1 MDLKEQAKQDYLA
14 GMKIKDIAQ
23 KIGKSASTIR
33 SWKSRYKW
41 DGVSDKV
48 AKVATKSD
56 ATKRNKNATQ
66 HKNVAVSQKADQVID
81 ELADSDLTDK
91 QKAFVIEYVRLFNA
105 TQAYINVYDVDY
117 TTAKTA
123 GPRMLENVGVKS
135 AIEMLRKARLHDLGA
150 NRQDILSDLMKQ
162 SFSDIGSYLDFGQHD
177 EYAKDANGNPV
188 LDIDGNPVMKHMSWV
203 QLKDRAMV
211 DTSLIKKVSI
221 GRDGVVLDLYDKQAA
236 QARLLAELNKQQP
249 DELSKAQVKRAKAEA
264 ILAEA
269 KAARVDDDQSSEEV
283 MLAKIMDAL
292 EVGAADDG
300 EDSEEDSN

>member
-1 MDLKEQAKQDYLA
+1 MDLKEQAKRDYLA

-41 DGVSDKV
+41 DGASDRV
-48 AKVATKSD
+48 AKAATKSV

-66 HKNVAVSQKADQVID
+66 HKNVATSQKADQVID
-81 ELADSDLTDK
+81 ELANSDLTDK

-117 TTAKTA
+117 ETAKVNA
-123 GPRMLENVGVKS
+123 SRMLTHANLKS

-150 NRQDILSDLMKQ
+150 NRQDILTDLMKQ
-162 SFSDIGSYLDFGQHD
+162 SFSDIGSYLDFGEHD
-177 EYAKDANGNPV
+177 EFAQDAMGEPII
-188 LDIDGNPVMKHMSWV
+188 DTDGNRVIKHMSWV
-203 QLKDRAMV
+203 QLKDKSKV

-292 EVGAADDG
+292 QAG
-300 EDSEEDSN
+300 EQNDEAETNT

>member
-23 KIGKSASTIR
+23 NIGKSASTIR

-41 DGVSDKV
+41 DGASDKV
-48 AKVATKSD
+48 AKTATKSV
-56 ATKRNKNATQ
+56 ATKRNKSATQ
-66 HKNVAVSQKADQVID
+66 HKNGATSQKADQVID
-81 ELADSDLTDK
+81 ALSDSDLTDK

-105 TQAYINVYDVDY
+105 TQAYINIYDVDY
-117 TTAKTA
+117 KTA
-123 GPRMLENVGVKS
+123 NKLAARLMVNDGIKS
-135 AIEMLRKARLHDLGA
+135 AIETLRKARLHDLGA
-150 NRQDILSDLMKQ
+150 NRQDILTDLMKQ
-162 SFSDIGSYLDFGQHD
+162 SFSDIGSYLDFGEHD
-177 EYAKDANGNPV
+177 EYAQDAMGEPIVDINGNRV
-188 LDIDGNPVMKHMSWV
+188 IKHMSWV
-203 QLKDRAMV
+203 QLKDRVMV

-221 GRDGVVLDLYDKQAA
+221 GRDGVVFDLYDKQVA

-249 DELSKAQVKRAKAEA
+249 DALSNAQVRRAKAEA

-292 EVGAADDG
+292 QVGEQND
-300 EDSEEDSN
+300 ETETNT

>member
-23 KIGKSASTIR
+23 NIGKSASTIR

-41 DGVSDKV
+41 DGASDKV
-48 AKVATKSD
+48 AKTATKNV
-56 ATKRNKNATQ
+56 ATKRNKSATQ
-66 HKNVAVSQKADQVID
+66 HKNVATSQKADQVID
-81 ELADSDLTDK
+81 ELSDSDLTDK

-105 TQAYINVYDVDY
+105 TQAYINVYGVDY

-135 AIEMLRKARLHDLGA
+135 AIELLRKARLHDLGA
-150 NRQDILSDLMKQ
+150 NRQDILTDLMKQ
-162 SFSDIGSYLDFGQHD
+162 SFSDIGSYLDFGEHD
-177 EYAKDANGNPV
+177 EYAQDAMGDPIVDVNGNRV
-188 LDIDGNPVMKHMSWV
+188 IKHMSWV

-249 DELSKAQVKRAKAEA
+249 DALSDAQVRRAKAEA

-292 EVGAADDG
+292 QVGEQND
-300 EDSEEDSN
+300 ETETNT

>member
-41 DGVSDKV
+41 DDVSDKV
-48 AKVATKSD
+48 AKAATKSV

-66 HKNVAVSQKADQVID
+66 HKNVAMSQKADQVIN

-105 TQAYINVYDVDY
+105 TQAYINVYDVNY
-117 TTAKTA
+117 KTALAA
-123 GPRMLENVGVKS
+123 GPRMLGNVRIQS
-135 AIEMLRKARLHDLGA
+135 LIQELREAKLHDLGA
-150 NRQDILSDLMKQ
+150 NRQDILTDLMKQ
-162 SFSDIGSYLDFGQHD
+162 SFSDIGDYLDFG
-177 EYAKDANGNPV
+177 KDDIFSKDYKGDKK
-188 LDIDGNPVMKHMSWV
+188 LDVDGNPIIKHSSWV
-203 QLKDRAMV
+203 QLKDKSKV

-221 GRDGVVLDLYDKQAA
+221 GRDGVVLDLYDKQTA

-269 KAARVDDDQSSEEV
+269 KASRVDDDQSSEEV

-292 EVGAADDG
+292 EVGNLNDK
-300 EDSEEDSN
+300 EETES

>member
-1 MDLKEQAKQDYLA
+1 MDLKEQAKQAYLA

-41 DGVSDKV
+41 DGVADRV
-48 AKVATKSD
+48 AKTATKNV
-56 ATKRNKNATQ
+56 AKKRNKNATQ
-66 HKNVAVSQKADQVID
+66 HKNVATSQKADQVIN
-81 ELADSDLTDK
+81 ELADSGLTDK

-105 TQAYINVYDVDY
+105 TQAYINVYGVDY

-135 AIEMLRKARLHDLGA
+135 AIESLRKARLHDLGA
-150 NRQDILSDLMKQ
+150 NRQDILTDLMKQ
-162 SFSDIGSYLDFGQHD
+162 SFSDIGSYLDFGEHD
-177 EYAKDANGNPV
+177 EFAQDAMGEPII
-188 LDIDGNPVMKHMSWV
+188 DTDGNRVIKHMSWV
-203 QLKDRAMV
+203 QLKDKSKV

-249 DELSKAQVKRAKAEA
+249 DALSDAQVRRAKAEA

-292 EVGAADDG
+292 QTG
-300 EDSEEDSN
+300 EQNDESEINT

>member
-1 MDLKEQAKQDYLA
+1 MDLKEQAKRDYLA

-41 DGVSDKV
+41 DGASDRV
-48 AKVATKSD
+48 AKAATKSV
-56 ATKRNKNATQ
+56 ATKRNKSATQ
-66 HKNVAVSQKADQVID
+66 HKNVATSKKADQVIG
-81 ELADSDLTDK
+81 ELSDSDLTDK

-105 TQAYINVYDVDY
+105 TQAYINVYGVDY
-117 TTAKTA
+117 TTAMVN
-123 GPRMLENVGVKS
+123 GSRMLRNAKVQSLIQE
-135 AIEMLRKARLHDLGA
+135 LREARLHDLGA
-150 NRQDILSDLMKQ
+150 NRQDILNNLMKQ
-162 SFSDIGSYLDFGQHD
+162 SFSDIGNYLDFGKNDVQLKD
-177 EYAKDANGNPV
+177 EYGEDAVDKDGKP
-188 LDIDGNPVMKHMSWV
+188 LISHRSWV
-203 QLKDRAMV
+203 QLKDKSKV

-221 GRDGVVLDLYDKQAA
+221 GRDGVVLDLYDKQTA

-292 EVGAADDG
+292 EVGNLNDK
-300 EDSEEDSN
+300 EETES

>member
-14 GMKIKDIAQ
+14 SMKIKDIAQ

-41 DGVSDKV
+41 DDVSDRV
-48 AKVATKSD
+48 AKA

-66 HKNVAVSQKADQVID
+66 HKHVAVSQKADQVID

-117 TTAKTA
+117 ATAMVN
-123 GPRMLENVGVKS
+123 GSRMLRNAKVQSLIQE
-135 AIEMLRKARLHDLGA
+135 LREARLHDLRA
-150 NRQDILSDLMKQ
+150 NRQDILTDLMKQ
-162 SFSDIGSYLDFGQHD
+162 SFSDIGNYLEFGAYD
-177 EYAKDANGNPV
+177 VLAMDSEGNVKLDVDDNPV
-188 LDIDGNPVMKHMSWV
+188 KYHETWV
-203 QLKDRAMV
+203 QLKDKPKV

-221 GRDGVVLDLYDKQAA
+221 GRDDVVLDLYNKQAA
-236 QARLLAELNKQQP
+236 QARLLADLNKQQL
-249 DELSKAQVKRAKAEA
+249 DELSEAQVKRAKAEA

-269 KAARVDDDQSSEEV
+269 KANRVDDDQSSEKV
-283 MLAKIMDAL
+283 MLARIMDAL
-292 EVGAADDG
+292 EVGNLND
-300 EDSEEDSN
+300 EEVES

>member
-41 DGVSDKV
+41 DDVSDSV
-48 AKVATKSD
+48 AKAATKIV

-81 ELADSDLTDK
+81 ELANSDLTDK

-117 TTAKTA
+117 ETAKVNA
-123 GPRMLENVGVKS
+123 SRMLTNANLKS

-150 NRQDILSDLMKQ
+150 NRQDILTDLMKQ
-162 SFSDIGSYLDFGQHD
+162 SFSDIGSYLDFGEHD
-177 EYAKDANGNPV
+177 EFAQDAMGESII
-188 LDIDGNPVMKHMSWV
+188 DTDGNRVIKHMSWV
-203 QLKDRAMV
+203 QLKDKSKV

-249 DELSKAQVKRAKAEA
+249 DALSDAQVRRAKAEA

-292 EVGAADDG
+292 QAG
-300 EDSEEDSN
+300 EQNDEAETNT

>member
-41 DGVSDKV
+41 DGASDKV
-48 AKVATKSD
+48 AKTATKNVATKC
-56 ATKRNKNATQ
+56 NKSATQ
-66 HKNVAVSQKADQVID
+66 HKNVATSQKADQVID
-81 ELADSDLTDK
+81 ELSDSDLTDK

-105 TQAYINVYDVDY
+105 TQAYISVYGVDY

-135 AIEMLRKARLHDLGA
+135 AIELLRKARLHDLGA
-150 NRQDILSDLMKQ
+150 NRQDILTDLMKQ
-162 SFSDIGSYLDFGQHD
+162 SFSDIGSYLDFGEHD
-177 EYAKDANGNPV
+177 EYAQDAMGDPIVDVNGNRV
-188 LDIDGNPVMKHMSWV
+188 IKHMSWV

-221 GRDGVVLDLYDKQAA
+221 GRDGVVLDLYDKQVA

-249 DELSKAQVKRAKAEA
+249 DALSNAQVRRAKAEA

-292 EVGAADDG
+292 QAG
-300 EDSEEDSN
+300 EQNDEAETNT

>member
-1 MDLKEQAKQDYLA
+1 MDLKEQAKQEYLA

-23 KIGKSASTIR
+23 NIGKSASTIR

-41 DGVSDKV
+41 DDGSDSV
-48 AKVATKSD
+48 AKAATKSV

-117 TTAKTA
+117 ATAMVN
-123 GPRMLENVGVKS
+123 GSRMLRNAKVQSLIQE
-135 AIEMLRKARLHDLGA
+135 LREARLHDLGA
-150 NRQDILSDLMKQ
+150 NRQDILTDLMKQ
-162 SFSDIGSYLDFGQHD
+162 SFSDIGNYLDFGKNDIQLKD
-177 EYAKDANGNPV
+177 EYGKYELDKDGKP
-188 LDIDGNPVMKHMSWV
+188 LISHRSWV
-203 QLKDRAMV
+203 QLKDKSKV

-221 GRDGVVLDLYDKQAA
+221 GRDGVVLDLYDKQTA

-269 KAARVDDDQSSEEV
+269 KASRVDDDQSSEEV

-292 EVGAADDG
+292 EVGNLNDK
-300 EDSEEDSN
+300 EETES

>member
-1 MDLKEQAKQDYLA
+1 MDLKEQAKQYYLA

-41 DGVSDKV
+41 DDVSDSV
-48 AKVATKSD
+48 AKAATKSV

-81 ELADSDLTDK
+81 KLADSDLTDK

-105 TQAYINVYDVDY
+105 TQAYINIYDVDY
-117 TTAKTA
+117 ATAMVN
-123 GPRMLENVGVKS
+123 GSRMLRNAKVQSLIQE
-135 AIEMLRKARLHDLGA
+135 LREARLHDLGA
-150 NRQDILSDLMKQ
+150 NRQDILTDLMKQ
-162 SFSDIGSYLDFGQHD
+162 SFSDIGNYLDFGKNDIQLKD
-177 EYAKDANGNPV
+177 EYGKDE
-188 LDIDGNPVMKHMSWV
+188 LDKDGKPLISRRSWV
-203 QLKDRAMV
+203 QLKDKSKV

-221 GRDGVVLDLYDKQAA
+221 GRDGVVLDLYDKQTA

-269 KAARVDDDQSSEEV
+269 KASRVDDDQSSEEV

-292 EVGAADDG
+292 EVGNLNDKK
-300 EDSEEDSN
+300 ETES

>member
-23 KIGKSASTIR
+23 NIGKSASTIR

-41 DGVSDKV
+41 DDVSDSV
-48 AKVATKSD
+48 AKAATKIV

-81 ELADSDLTDK
+81 ELANSDLTDK

-117 TTAKTA
+117 ETAKVNA
-123 GPRMLENVGVKS
+123 SRMLTNANLKS

-150 NRQDILSDLMKQ
+150 NRQDILTDLMKQ
-162 SFSDIGSYLDFGQHD
+162 SFSDIGSYLDFGEHD
-177 EYAKDANGNPV
+177 EFAQDAMGESII
-188 LDIDGNPVMKHMSWV
+188 DTDGNRVIKHMSWV
-203 QLKDRAMV
+203 QLKDKSKV

-249 DELSKAQVKRAKAEA
+249 DALSDAQVRRAKAEA

-292 EVGAADDG
+292 QAG
-300 EDSEEDSN
+300 EQNDEAETNT

>member
-41 DGVSDKV
+41 DGASDKV
-48 AKVATKSD
+48 AKTATKNV
-56 ATKRNKNATQ
+56 ATKRNKSATQ
-66 HKNVAVSQKADQVID
+66 HKNVATSQKADQVID
-81 ELADSDLTDK
+81 ELSDSDLTDK

-105 TQAYINVYDVDY
+105 TQAYISVYGVDY

-135 AIEMLRKARLHDLGA
+135 AIELLRKARLHDLGA
-150 NRQDILSDLMKQ
+150 NRQDILTDLMKQ
-162 SFSDIGSYLDFGQHD
+162 SFSDIGSYLDFGEHD
-177 EYAKDANGNPV
+177 EYAQDAMGDPIVDVNGNRV
-188 LDIDGNPVMKHMSWV
+188 IKHMSWV

-221 GRDGVVLDLYDKQAA
+221 GRDGVVLDLYDKQVA

-249 DELSKAQVKRAKAEA
+249 NALNDAQVRRAKAEA

-292 EVGAADDG
+292 QAG
-300 EDSEEDSN
+300 EQNDEAETNT

>member
-14 GMKIKDIAQ
+14 GMNIKDIAQ

-41 DGVSDKV
+41 DDVSDSV
-48 AKVATKSD
+48 AKAATKSF

-66 HKNVAVSQKADQVID
+66 HKNVATSQEADQVID
-81 ELADSDLTDK
+81 ELANSDLTDK

-105 TQAYINVYDVDY
+105 TQAYINVYGVDY
-117 TTAKTA
+117 TTAMVN
-123 GPRMLENVGVKS
+123 GSRMLRNAKVQSLIQE
-135 AIEMLRKARLHDLGA
+135 LREARLHDLGA
-150 NRQDILSDLMKQ
+150 NRQDILNDLMKQ
-162 SFSDIGSYLDFGQHD
+162 SFSDIGNYLDFGKNDVQLKD
-177 EYAKDANGNPV
+177 EYGEDAVDKYGKP
-188 LDIDGNPVMKHMSWV
+188 LISHRSWV
-203 QLKDRAMV
+203 QLKDKSKV

-221 GRDGVVLDLYDKQAA
+221 GRDGVVLDLYDKQTA

-269 KAARVDDDQSSEEV
+269 KASRVDDDQSSEEV

-292 EVGAADDG
+292 EVGNLNDK
-300 EDSEEDSN
+300 EETES

>member
-41 DGVSDKV
+41 DDVSDRV
-48 AKVATKSD
+48 AKA

-66 HKNVAVSQKADQVID
+66 HKNVAMSQKADQVID

-105 TQAYINVYDVDY
+105 TQAYINIYDVDY
-117 TTAKTA
+117 TTAKTN
-123 GPRMLENVGVKS
+123 GPRMLENAGVKS

-150 NRQDILSDLMKQ
+150 NRQDILTDLMKQ
-162 SFSDIGSYLDFGQHD
+162 SFSDIGDYLDFGKDDVQLED
-177 EYAKDANGNPV
+177 EYGKDAV
-188 LDIDGNPVMKHMSWV
+188 DKDGKPLISHRSWV
-203 QLKDRAMV
+203 QLKDKSKV

-221 GRDGVVLDLYDKQAA
+221 GRDGVVLDLYDKQTA

-269 KAARVDDDQSSEEV
+269 KASRVDDDQSSEEV

-292 EVGAADDG
+292 EVGNLNDK
-300 EDSEEDSN
+300 EETES

>member
-41 DGVSDKV
+41 DAVSDKV
-48 AKVATKSD
+48 AKAATKSV

-117 TTAKTA
+117 KTAKTA

-150 NRQDILSDLMKQ
+150 NRQDILTDLMKQ

-177 EYAKDANGNPV
+177 EYARDANGKPV

-203 QLKDRAMV
+203 QLKDGAMV

-283 MLAKIMDAL
+283 MLTKIMDAL
-292 EVGAADDG
+292 EVGAANDG

>member
-41 DGVSDKV
+41 NDVSDSV
-48 AKVATKSD
+48 AKATTKSV

-81 ELADSDLTDK
+81 KLADSDLTDK

-105 TQAYINVYDVDY
+105 TQAYINIYDVDY
-117 TTAKTA
+117 ATAMVN
-123 GPRMLENVGVKS
+123 GSRMLRNAKMQSLIQE
-135 AIEMLRKARLHDLGA
+135 LREARLHDLGA
-150 NRQDILSDLMKQ
+150 NRQDILTDLMKQ
-162 SFSDIGSYLDFGQHD
+162 SFSDIGNYLDFGKNDIQL
-177 EYAKDANGNPV
+177 KDDYGKDM
-188 LDIDGNPVMKHMSWV
+188 LDKDGKPLISHRSWV
-203 QLKDRAMV
+203 QLKDKSNV

-221 GRDGVVLDLYDKQAA
+221 GRDGVVLDLYDKQTA

-269 KAARVDDDQSSEEV
+269 KASRVDDDQSSEEV

-292 EVGAADDG
+292 EVGNLNDKK
-300 EDSEEDSN
+300 ETES